1 MNAHATST
9 QAGDLKEYEAI
20 VRCFRQNPQ
29 VCHLMQAIL
38 QQIYIANHHIVN
50 HLNPFFSV
58 MKLRVNSTKSMTGH
72 LIGAAGGIEAVA
84 SVQVRNS

>member
-1 MNAHATST
+1 VNAHATST

-38 QQIYIANHHIVN
+38 HQNLYCKPSKS
-50 HLNPFFSV
+50 LFSV